1 MEQLVSYVRISR
13 LMAYLQLT
21 RGQRLLVQYFRR
33 HTIDKADLKKSH
45 IYRGL
50 ETDQI
55 LKDLN
60 PRDNKVDKRILFELT
75 GIKVN
80 EDDYNDD
87 SEFEDEP
94 EESAFDRNVT
104 SYDELAQN

>member
-1 MEQLVSYVRISR
+1 M
-13 LMAYLQLT
+13 
-21 RGQRLLVQYFRR
+21 
-33 HTIDKADLKKSH
+33 
-45 IYRGL
+45 
-50 ETDQI
+50 
-55 LKDLN
+55 
-60 PRDNKVDKRILFELT
+60 VDKRILFELT

-104 SYDELAQN
+104 NYDELAQN